1 MDVLI
6 VDQEII
12 RAGKMISSNME
23 EVIELN
29 SRLYKVLLGLAQN
42 GFMDQKISAALVD
55 KAGAISDVIKEVN
68 ETTKNMMTE
77 VQSYI
82 EEIDN
87 KDKYLY

>member
-23 EVIELN
+23 EIIELN
-29 SRLYKVLLGLAQN
+29 ARLYKTLHGLAQD
-42 GFMDQKISAALVD
+42 GFMDDEISSALLD
-55 KAGAISDVIKEVN
+55 KAGAISDVVKEVN
-68 ETTKNMMTE
+68 ETTKNIMSE
-77 VQSYI
+77 VQNYI
-82 EEIDN
+82 EEIDE